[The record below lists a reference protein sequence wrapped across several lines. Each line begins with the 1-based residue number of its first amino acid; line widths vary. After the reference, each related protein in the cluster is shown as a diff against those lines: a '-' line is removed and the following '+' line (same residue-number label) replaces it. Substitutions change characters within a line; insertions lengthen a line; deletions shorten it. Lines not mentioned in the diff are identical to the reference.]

1 MKKTLIVLIALVTF
15 FSGCKKYLDVN
26 KDPNNPVDV
35 QEALL
40 LAPIEVAVSD
50 NIYAG
55 NIDVFMQNFVQA
67 IAPNQP
73 NPGIWNYQMFN
84 GDADGDWNAFYVVA
98 LNNLNIL
105 IKKAEADKKPNY
117 AAIAK
122 ILTAYTLG
130 TATDI
135 WGDIP
140 YSQAFQGI
148 AELAPTYD
156 KQADIYND
164 IQSLLSSGIAEIDN
178 SASAIVPGTDDYF
191 YNGVMS
197 SWQKL
202 AYTLKA
208 RYFMHLTKAPGHTA
222 SVQADSVLLALA
234 QGFTSTGDD
243 LHFQYAGAAG
253 TESSWYLVFSP
264 ITTYVLNNTWIVNM
278 QTNNDPRLPFMANTA
293 TSTGLYTG
301 RVVGDPVG
309 DLTKYSYPSS
319 FYAGIATSNYLVC
332 YTEALFLQAEATFI
346 KSGFTAAQPIFQQ
359 GITQH
364 MLKLGVPQTSINTYI
379 AARGTL
385 TSGNALQRIIEEKST
400 ANFLNN
406 ENFVDWRR
414 TGFPLLTAEPG
425 AISAIP
431 RRLLY
436 PESEILTNPQPQ
448 QSAKL
453 TDRLWWD
460 TP

>member
-1 MKKTLIVLIALVTF
+1 MKKTLIAIIVLVISLC
-15 FSGCKKYLDVN
+15 GCKKYLNVN
-26 KDPNNPVDV
+26 EDPNNPIDV
-35 QEALL
+35 QESLL
-40 LAPIEVAVSD
+40 LSPIETNVSD
-50 NIYAG
+50 NIFSG
-55 NIDVFMQNFVQA
+55 NIDVFMQNIVQA

-84 GDADGDWNAFYVVA
+84 GDADGDWNAFYVVV

-105 IKKAEADKKPNY
+105 NKKAEADGKLNY

-122 ILTAYTLG
+122 ILTAYTLA

-148 AELAPTYD
+148 AKINPAYD
-156 KQADIYND
+156 KQQDIYTDVQN
-164 IQSLLSSGIAEIDN
+164 LLN
-178 SASAIVPGTDDYF
+178 SAIAQIDPASLFLPGTDDYF
-191 YNGVMS
+191 YQGDMVA
-197 SWQKL
+197 WKKL

-222 SVQADSVLLALA
+222 SVQADSALLALS
-234 QGFTSTGDD
+234 QGFTSNADD
-243 LHFQYAGAAG
+243 LKFQYAGAAG
-253 TESSWYLVFSP
+253 TEDNWYLVFSP
-264 ITTYVLNNTWIVNM
+264 ITTYILNNTFIVTLQN
-278 QTNNDPRLPFMANTA
+278 NNDPRLPFMANKA
-293 TSTGLYTG
+293 STGLYTG
-301 RVVGDPVG
+301 RLVGDPVG
-309 DLTKYSYPSS
+309 DLSAYSYPTDY
-319 FYAGIATSNYLVC
+319 YAGIGTFNYLVC
-332 YTEALFLQAEATFI
+332 YTEAVFLKAEATLI
-346 KSGFTAAQPIFQQ
+346 KSGFAAAQPIFQA

-364 MLKLGVPQTSINTYI
+364 MQKLGVPSASITSYL

-385 TSGNALQRIIEEKST
+385 TAGNALQRIIEEKST
-400 ANFLNN
+400 SNFLNN

-414 TGFPLLTAEPG
+414 TGFPVLAPEPG

-448 QSAKL
+448 QSAKM

>member
-1 MKKTLIVLIALVTF
+1 MKKALIILIAIVVS

-40 LAPIEVAVSD
+40 LSPTEAAVSD
-50 NIYAG
+50 NIFAG
-55 NIDVFMQNFVQA
+55 NVDVFMQNFVQA

-84 GDADGDWNAFYVVA
+84 GDVDGDWNAFYVVA

-105 IKKAEADKKPNY
+105 NKKAESDGKPNY
-117 AAIAK
+117 AAISK
-122 ILTAYTLG
+122 ILSAYVLA

-140 YSQAFQGI
+140 YSQAFQGVAKI
-148 AELAPTYD
+148 APPYD
-156 KQADIYND
+156 KQEAIYND
-164 IQSLLSSGIAEIDN
+164 VQSLLTNAIADIN
-178 SASAIVPGTDDYF
+178 LANASVPGGDDYF
-191 YNGVMS
+191 YNGNMAA
-197 SWQKL
+197 WKKL

-222 SVQADSVLLALA
+222 PLQADSALNA
-234 QGFTSTGDD
+234 LTQGFTSSNDD
-243 LHFQYAGAAG
+243 LKFQYAGSAG
-253 TESSWYLVFSP
+253 TESSWFLTFSP
-264 ITTYVLNNTWIVNM
+264 VSTYILNTSFVTTLKTNT
-278 QTNNDPRLPFMANTA
+278 DPRLPFMVLPAA
-293 TSTGLYTG
+293 STGLYTG
-301 RVVGDPVG
+301 RTVGDPVG
-309 DLTKYSYPSS
+309 DLSAYSYPTSY
-319 FYAGIATSNYLVC
+319 YAGIATSNYLVC
-332 YTEALFLQAEATFI
+332 YTEALFIRAEATLI
-346 KSGFTAAQPIFQQ
+346 KSGFAAAQPFFQQ
-359 GITQH
+359 GITEH
-364 MLKLGVPQTSINTYI
+364 MKKLGVAQTDINTYL

-385 TSGNALQRIIEEKST
+385 TAANALQRIIEEKSVS
-400 ANFLNN
+400 NFLNN
-406 ENFVDWRR
+406 ENFTDWRR
-414 TGFPLLTAEPG
+414 TGFPLLTKEPG
-425 AISAIP
+425 ALSEIP